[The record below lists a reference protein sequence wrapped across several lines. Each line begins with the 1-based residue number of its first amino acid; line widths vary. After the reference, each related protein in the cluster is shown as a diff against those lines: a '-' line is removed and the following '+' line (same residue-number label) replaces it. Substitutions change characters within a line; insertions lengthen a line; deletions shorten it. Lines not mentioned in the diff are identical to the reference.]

1 LNVVVLSPSVR
12 SRYTAAVCWV
22 LQQEGLTVRR
32 VIVRRML
39 QAKRMRAEWRSTGG
53 KLLTK
58 IVRRALHIDSSAV
71 RKSGESLA
79 QALAAWGAPADLH
92 EAGVPRLLCRD
103 FNDVEVLAA
112 LENDAP
118 SAVFFTGGGI
128 IRRPV
133 LERSGAGVVNC
144 HMGPLPRYRG
154 MDVVEWPVLHGEPCA
169 VTCHFMDE
177 GLDTGPIL
185 LSRPIAMR
193 EEDTFELIRVRAE
206 VVMVNAMRDV
216 AAALR
221 AGTLEPR
228 PQRIEEGRQYF
239 RMHPR
244 LLERAAE
251 RIGEIAIGQVNR
263 Q

>member
-1 LNVVVLSPSVR
+1 MNVIVLSPSIT

-39 QAKRMRAEWRSTGG
+39 QWKRMRAEWRSAGG

-58 IVRRALHIDSSAV
+58 VVRRALHVDSSAA
-71 RKSGESLA
+71 RKSGESLG
-79 QALAAWGAPADLH
+79 QALSTWGAPADLR
-92 EAGVPRLLCRD
+92 ESGIPRLLCRD
-103 FNDVEVLAA
+103 FNDPEVLAA

-118 SAVFFTGGGI
+118 AAVFFTGGGI

-133 LERSGAGVVNC
+133 LERSGAGIVNC
-144 HMGPLPRYRG
+144 HMGPLPQYRG
-154 MDVVEWPVLHGEPCA
+154 MDVVEWPVLRGEPCA

-185 LSRPIAMR
+185 LSRPIAVR
-193 EEDTFELIRVRAE
+193 PDDTFELIRVRAE

-216 AAALR
+216 GAALR
-221 AGTLEPR
+221 SGTLEPR

-244 LLERAAE
+244 LVERAAA
-251 RIGEIAIGQVNR
+251 RIEEVALGQVNR